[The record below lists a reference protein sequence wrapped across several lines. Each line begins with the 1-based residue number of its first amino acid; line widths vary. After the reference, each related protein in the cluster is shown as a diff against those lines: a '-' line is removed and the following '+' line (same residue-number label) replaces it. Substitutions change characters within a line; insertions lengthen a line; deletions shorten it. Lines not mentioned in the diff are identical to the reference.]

1 MVHRKLVLMNSFNFI
16 KQHLTNK
23 SVVHASML
31 AFAVTSTL
39 NIAGFFRST
48 DHNTLVSASIGLA
61 LGGGLM
67 AVSIYLSRQEFGR
80 GLSFWTLLVSTM
92 AMALLSGQIQSMGY
106 QKHGLDLFTANLLG
120 FAPPI
125 VAEVLL
131 ALSVSLAER
140 TERERAQRD
149 SKQFIKDSVAESMT
163 SAFRN
168 VDASRIQKHIERQ
181 VDGVIRAFVDDA
193 LGEMMAELTAGR
205 TVDVTPVAPTINVE
219 PAAPVTPVSI
229 VAHVDALPMPECNT
243 DDAPQST
250 DIDTVRALALDAKR
264 TAKAN
269 RQNEL
274 LQILLTEFNG
284 QPADTLNKTELGQRL
299 GATRQTIGRDIDEL
313 QQAQRL
319 SVNGHIQV
327 M

>member
-1 MVHRKLVLMNSFNFI
+1 MNVIDFI

-23 SVVHASML
+23 TVVHLSML

-39 NIAGFFRST
+39 NIAGFFMST
-48 DHNTLVSASIGLA
+48 HHHWLVAASIGLA

-67 AVSIYLSRQEFGR
+67 AVSIYLSKQEFGK
-80 GLSFWTLLVSTM
+80 GLSFWTLLVATV

-106 QKHGLDLFTANLLG
+106 QKHGLDTFTANLLG

-140 TERERAQRD
+140 TEREWAQRD

-168 VDASRIQKHIERQ
+168 VDASRIQKHIEKQ

-193 LGEMMAELTAGR
+193 LGEMMAELNAGR
-205 TVDVTPVAPTINVE
+205 TVDVTPGAPTVNTE
-219 PAAPVTPVSI
+219 PAAHVTPAAI
-229 VAHVDALPMPECNT
+229 AAHVEPLHSAELNT
-243 DDAPQST
+243 NDTTPAP
-250 DIDTVRALALDAKR
+250 DIDAARALALDAKR

-269 RQNEL
+269 RQQEL
-274 LQILLTEFNG
+274 LQILMTEFNG
-284 QPADTLNKTELGQRL
+284 QPADALNKTELGQRL
-299 GATRQTIGRDIDEL
+299 GTTRQTVGRDIEEL
-313 QQAQRL
+313 QQAQKL
-319 SVNGHIQV
+319 TVNGV
-327 M
+327 VKVSAAG

>member
-1 MVHRKLVLMNSFNFI
+1 MNMINNITS
-16 KQHLTNK
+16 HLNNK
-23 SVVHASML
+23 TVVHGSML

-39 NIAGFFRST
+39 NIAGFFLAT
-48 DHNTLVSASIGLA
+48 HHHVLVAASAGLA
-61 LGGGLM
+61 LGAGLM
-67 AVSIYLSRQEFGR
+67 AVSIYLSKQEFGK
-80 GLSFWTLLVSTM
+80 GLSFWTLLVSTV
-92 AMALLSGQIQSMGY
+92 AMAILSGQIQSMAY
-106 QKHGLDLFTANLLG
+106 QLHGLDSYTANLLG
-120 FAPPI
+120 FAPPF

-193 LGEMMAELTAGR
+193 LGEMMAELNAGR
-205 TVDVTPVAPTINVE
+205 TVDVTPVAPIGNTE
-219 PAAPVTPVSI
+219 PAAQVTPV
-229 VAHVDALPMPECNT
+229 ALATHVEPLQSPECNA
-243 DDAPQST
+243 DDVTQSP

-264 TAKAN
+264 TVKAN
-269 RQNEL
+269 RQSEL
-274 LQILLTEFNG
+274 LHILMTEFNG
-284 QPADTLNKTELGQRL
+284 QPSDVLNKTELGNRI

-313 QQAQRL
+313 IAQQRL
-319 SVNGHIQV
+319 SINGHIEV
-327 M
+327 F

>member
-1 MVHRKLVLMNSFNFI
+1 MNVLNSI
-16 KQHLTNK
+16 KQYLTNK
-23 SVVHASML
+23 TVVHLSML

-48 DHNTLVSASIGLA
+48 DHNALVAASIGLA

-80 GLSFWTLLVSTM
+80 GLSFWTLLVSTV

-149 SKQFIKDSVAESMT
+149 SKQHIKNSVAESMT

-168 VDASRIQKHIERQ
+168 VDASRIQKHIEKQ

-193 LGEMMAELTAGR
+193 LGEMMAELNAGR
-205 TVDVTPVAPTINVE
+205 TVDVTPVAPTGNAE
-219 PAAPVTPVSI
+219 PAAHVTPVAV
-229 VAHVDALPMPECNT
+229 VAHAEQVHYPELNVT
-243 DDAPQST
+243 PT
-250 DIDTVRALALDAKR
+250 PDIDAVRALALDAKR

-269 RQNEL
+269 RQSEL
-274 LQILLTEFNG
+274 LQILMTEFNG
-284 QPADTLNKTELGQRL
+284 QPADVLNKTELGQRL

-319 SVNGHIQV
+319 SVNGHIIV
-327 M
+327 TA

>member
-1 MVHRKLVLMNSFNFI
+1 MNIYNSI

-23 SVVHASML
+23 TVVHLSML

-48 DHNTLVSASIGLA
+48 DHNALVAASIGLA

-67 AVSIYLSRQEFGR
+67 AVSIYLSKQEFGK
-80 GLSFWTLLVSTM
+80 GLSFWTLLIATV
-92 AMALLSGQIQSMGY
+92 AMSLLSGQIQSMGY

-193 LGEMMAELTAGR
+193 LGEMMAELSAGR
-205 TVDVTPVAPTINVE
+205 TVDVTPVAPIVNADPSTH
-219 PAAPVTPVSI
+219 VTPLAI
-229 VAHVDALPMPECNT
+229 VAHAETSHSAELNTQDAT
-243 DDAPQST
+243 AAP

-269 RQNEL
+269 RQSEL
-274 LQILLTEFNG
+274 LHILLTEFNG

-299 GATRQTIGRDIDEL
+299 GATRQTVGRDIEEL

>member
-1 MVHRKLVLMNSFNFI
+1 MIHFT

-23 SVVHASML
+23 TVVHASML

-39 NIAGFFRST
+39 NIAGFFAAT
-48 DHNTLVSASIGLA
+48 DHNVLVASSIGLA
-61 LGGGLM
+61 LGAGLM
-67 AVSIYLSRQEFGR
+67 AVSIYLSKQEFGK
-80 GLSFWTLLVSTM
+80 GLSFWTLLVSTL
-92 AMALLSGQIQSMGY
+92 AMALLSGQIQSMAY
-106 QKHGLDLFTANLLG
+106 QLHGLDIFTSRLLG

-193 LGEMMAELTAGR
+193 LGEMIAHLRPTATAPAPQPATEEAAESRQIAELLPQANEARARIVAERQAAILQLFATYGPMGATVLQKRLQDDRNIKASERTLRDDMQAMEEDGRLTKAGR
-205 TVDVTPVAPTINVE
+205 GVWDIAHTMAQAAAEGISATLPTTP
-219 PAAPVTPVSI
+219 APV
-229 VAHVDALPMPECNT
+229 L
-243 DDAPQST
+243 
-250 DIDTVRALALDAKR
+250 
-264 TAKAN
+264 
-269 RQNEL
+269 
-274 LQILLTEFNG
+274 NG
-284 QPADTLNKTELGQRL
+284 
-299 GATRQTIGRDIDEL
+299 
-313 QQAQRL
+313 
-319 SVNGHIQV
+319 NGKH
-327 M
+327 